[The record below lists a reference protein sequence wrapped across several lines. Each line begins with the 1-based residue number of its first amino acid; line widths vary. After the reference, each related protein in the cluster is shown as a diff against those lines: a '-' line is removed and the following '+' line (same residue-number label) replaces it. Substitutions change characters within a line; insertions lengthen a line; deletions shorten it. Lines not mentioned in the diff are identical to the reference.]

1 MKLNESIDSI
11 NTDYDVSNILV
22 ELENLPEERIKYKGW
37 LKLVI
42 GVIFQSLII
51 LLVFK
56 SQEISKIIIN
66 LIIISLIIMYL
77 IHLMTFNKYTMEK
90 IYDPPKMNSEIFN
103 KLVTEPQKIKPTIY
117 NEFFSC
123 FCLFLL
129 GIHQND
135 ASTFDAPL
143 VYLEVFF
150 FCFQASRV
158 HQVIELKNYKF
169 LNSNLNSNIK
179 IDQNSIYLLKVFLKG
194 SDRGIEMTRS
204 LKNVITNLISK
215 GFYQYFKTYDT
226 LSIIKGIK
234 FLSLNNKGIMSSGD
248 FYGSDYFYF
257 KIDNNNLNEKI
268 EEKKCIV
275 SEIFI
280 KLFYLVSFVLNLL
293 FLWDLFYIIKNFNIK
308 VKVIMLEYEYDVEK
322 REDIEFAYFQK
333 NENYYT
339 DC

>member
-123 FCLFLL
+123 FCLF
-129 GIHQND
+129 
-135 ASTFDAPL
+135 
-143 VYLEVFF
+143 

-257 KIDNNNLNEKI
+257 KIDNNNFLNTNFKI
-268 EEKKCIV
+268 
-275 SEIFI
+275 
-280 KLFYLVSFVLNLL
+280 
-293 FLWDLFYIIKNFNIK
+293 
-308 VKVIMLEYEYDVEK
+308 
-322 REDIEFAYFQK
+322 
-333 NENYYT
+333 
-339 DC
+339 

>member
-123 FCLFLL
+123 FCLF
-129 GIHQND
+129 
-135 ASTFDAPL
+135 
-143 VYLEVFF
+143 

-179 IDQNSIYLLKVFLKG
+179 IDKNSIYLLKVFLKG

-234 FLSLNNKGIMSSGD
+234 FISLNNKGIMSSGD